1 VLNDR
6 TLLVTG
12 DRDGTVRLWDACTQ
26 RRLAT
31 LAAFAHPVHAV
42 TAVAIGGRLHVFGQV
57 VSGRVIAWRADVP
70 LLLSRAGL

>member
-26 RRLAT
+26 RCLAT

-42 TAVAIGGRLHVFGQV
+42 TAVAIGAASTCSAR
-57 VSGRVIAWRADVP
+57 SSAA
-70 LLLSRAGL
+70 A